1 MQINQ
6 LKYQKHL
13 NYNNTIHTNPLMRVF
28 FCLDGVYMLKVVNN
42 FKDFMHMI
50 DEKVIQKMLLIV
62 VSMFSLTI
70 PIQLI
75 KTMSFD
81 EFPILTIYNPY
92 NYTVDMI
99 NRMVFTLG
107 LFILM
112 IIFIKRYY
120 EHEFQF
126 MIDKTMIIFLIL
138 CL

>member
-1 MQINQ
+1 
-6 LKYQKHL
+6 
-13 NYNNTIHTNPLMRVF
+13 MRVF
-28 FCLDGVYMLKVVNN
+28 FCLDGVYMLKEVNN